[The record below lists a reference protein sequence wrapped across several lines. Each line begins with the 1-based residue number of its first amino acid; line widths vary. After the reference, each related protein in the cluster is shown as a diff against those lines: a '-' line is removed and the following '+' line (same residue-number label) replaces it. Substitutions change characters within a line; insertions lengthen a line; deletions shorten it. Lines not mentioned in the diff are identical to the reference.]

1 MVTET
6 VRSIPGPTG
15 PLEARLDLPAG
26 TPRAAMVLGHPHPL
40 YGGTLQT
47 RAVYYTARA
56 LTRAGV
62 AVLRLNFRGAGQSA
76 GTFDEGRGEQDDFR
90 AGLDFVSARLPG
102 VPLWSGG
109 LSFGSY
115 VGMTVG
121 ASDPRVSLLLG
132 VAIAV
137 DRYPYDAVRD
147 SGKPVFLIHGEE
159 DGLVPVRLVRQF
171 YASLPEPRELI
182 VIEGADHLFE
192 GLDSVLA
199 DAVEGLVADFPDITR
214 G

>member
-6 VRSIPGPTG
+6 LRPIPGPMG

-47 RAVYYTARA
+47 KAVYYTARA
-56 LTRAGV
+56 LTRIGV
-62 AVLRLNFRGAGQSA
+62 AVLRINFRGAGHSA
-76 GTFDEGRGEQDDFR
+76 GTFDEGRGEQDDYR
-90 AGLDFVSARLPG
+90 AGLDFMADRFPDR
-102 VPLWSGG
+102 PLWAGG
-109 LSFGSY
+109 LSFGSH

-121 ASDPRVSLLLG
+121 ATDPRVTLLLG
-132 VAIAV
+132 IAVPV
-137 DRYPYDAVRD
+137 DRYAYDAVRD

-171 YASLPEPRELI
+171 YGTLAEPRELV
-182 VIEGADHLFE
+182 VIDGADHLFE

-199 DAVEGLVADFPDITR
+199 DAVEGLLADFEVHS
-214 G
+214 

>member
-1 MVTET
+1 MTET
-6 VRSIPGPTG
+6 VRQIPGPVG
-15 PLEARLDLPAG
+15 PLEARLDLPSGA
-26 TPRAAMVLGHPHPL
+26 PRAAMVLGHPHPL

-47 RAVYYTARA
+47 KAVYHTAKA
-56 LTRAGV
+56 LTRVGA
-62 AVLRLNFRGAGQSA
+62 AVLRFNFRGAGQSA
-76 GTFDEGRGEQDDFR
+76 GTFDEGRGEADDFR
-90 AGLDFVSARLPG
+90 AALDFMAGRFAD
-102 VPLWSGG
+102 VPLWAGG

-115 VGMTVG
+115 VGMTAG
-121 ASDPRVSLLLG
+121 AADPRVSLLLG
-132 VAIAV
+132 IAMPV

-147 SGKPVFLIHGEE
+147 SGKPVFLVHGEE

-199 DAVEGLVADFPDITR
+199 DAVEGLLADVTDIT
-214 G
+214 